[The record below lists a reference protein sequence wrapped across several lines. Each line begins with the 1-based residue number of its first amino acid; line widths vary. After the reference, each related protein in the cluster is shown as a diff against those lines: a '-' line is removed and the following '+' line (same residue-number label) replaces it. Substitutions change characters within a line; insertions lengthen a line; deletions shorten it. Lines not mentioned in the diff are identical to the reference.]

1 MPINVINIYRF
12 PLFGAMAKRIYCFGN
27 TDIKED
33 RLALELADE
42 LARDKELKKK
52 GIEFIKCTS
61 PDFLLNINEKEI
73 IILDVVRGLKDVQM
87 ITDLN
92 RLNATKTTTMHDFDL
107 GTVLKLL
114 KEAGQLKNVEIIGI
128 PSGADKKK
136 TKKDVISFLS

>member
-1 MPINVINIYRF
+1 
-12 PLFGAMAKRIYCFGN
+12 MAKRIYCFGN

-61 PDFLLNINEKEI
+61 PDFLLNTNEKEI
-73 IILDVVRGLKDVQM
+73 IILDVVRGLKDVQI

-114 KEAGQLKNVEIIGI
+114 KEAGQLKNVEVIGI